1 MTIPHF
7 TALCI
12 GLYRQVKQ
20 HFFPVYFYMKFS
32 QYVGLLCDALA
43 GDVEQD
49 FMRTTFVWLQEYD
62 ESVA

>member
-1 MTIPHF
+1 
-7 TALCI
+7 
-12 GLYRQVKQ
+12 
-20 HFFPVYFYMKFS
+20 MKFS

-43 GDVEQD
+43 GDVEQH